1 MLSEITSLKNP
12 RVKAWKDM
20 LKDRSLRQKQGLFPV
35 DGEHMVREALH
46 AGCLEELIVS
56 SDRADRY
63 RDLTLAC
70 ARSFLVPPHVLDS
83 LSGTVTPQG
92 IMGFCS
98 FPESRP
104 EPVYRGMYVALN
116 AVQDPGNVGTI
127 IRTMDAAGLDTL
139 LIDGRTADPFSPKC
153 VRATMGGIF
162 RIRILRTSSLASSLA
177 ELRSRGFCLAAGV
190 LDGSPLPSRPE
201 VRGSVCIMIGNEG
214 QGLDRELSDMADLR
228 VRIPMPG
235 RAESLNASV
244 SAALLIYDFLR
255 ERLTN
260 PAPRTSPDG
269 TQ

>member
-1 MLSEITSLKNP
+1 MISEITSLKNP
-12 RVKAWKDM
+12 KVKAWKDM

-35 DGEHMVREALH
+35 DGEHMVLEALS
-46 AGCLEELIVS
+46 AGCLKEMVVD

-63 RDLTLAC
+63 RSLIENC
-70 ARSFLVPPHVLDS
+70 GCVFLVPHHVLSS
-83 LSGTVTPQG
+83 LSDTVTPQG

-98 FPESRP
+98 FPESWP
-104 EPVYRGMYVALN
+104 PPVHPGVWVALN

-139 LIDGRTADPFSPKC
+139 LIDGKTADPFSPKC

-162 RIRILRTSSLASSLA
+162 RVRVQRTESLQDSLASLKSM
-177 ELRSRGFCLAAGV
+177 GFCLAAGV
-190 LDGSPLPSRPE
+190 LDGMELPSRPV
-201 VRGSVCIMIGNEG
+201 VRGNLCVMIGNEG
-214 QGLDRELSDMADLR
+214 RGLDRAISAMADLQ

-255 ERLTN
+255 ERL
-260 PAPRTSPDG
+260 
-269 TQ
+269 

>member
-1 MLSEITSLKNP
+1 MVSEITSLKNP
-12 RVKAWKDM
+12 KVRAWKDM

-35 DGEHMVREALH
+35 DGEHMVREALG
-46 AGCLEELIVS
+46 AGCLEELVVS
-56 SDRADRY
+56 SDRAERY
-63 RDLTLAC
+63 LSLTEAC
-70 ARSFLVPPHVLDS
+70 GRVFLVPPHVFAS
-83 LSGTVTPQG
+83 LSDTVTPQG

-98 FPESRP
+98 FPESWP
-104 EPVYRGMYVALN
+104 PPVHPGMWVALN

-162 RIRILRTSSLASSLA
+162 RVRIQRTESLSDPLA
-177 ELRSRGFCLAAGV
+177 QLKSRGFCLAAGV
-190 LDGSPLPSRPE
+190 LDGTELPSRAE
-201 VRGSVCIMIGNEG
+201 VRGNLCVMIGNEG
-214 QGLDRELSDMADLR
+214 QGLEKELSDMADLR

-255 ERLTN
+255 ERLK
-260 PAPRTSPDG
+260 
-269 TQ
+269 